1 MKFLLMKNYIYI
13 KNLLIIYLNETIH
26 IIGQISNQKNF
37 LVIEIMI

>member
-26 IIGQISNQKNF
+26 IIRQIQIKKIS
-37 LVIEIMI
+37 

>member
-26 IIGQISNQKNF
+26 RQIRSTIRQIQIKK
-37 LVIEIMI
+37 IS